1 MPRLLIVDDDKRVRQ
16 MLRQMLEFEG
26 YHIAE
31 AANGE
36 QAVHVYRSDPCDVV
50 ILDIIMPVKE
60 GIATLT
66 ELQKVNPEVK
76 IIAISGGDRFAPQGY
91 LETAELAGAQF
102 TFSKPVDRK
111 ELLNAIRSLLGEPP
125 ASD

>member
-1 MPRLLIVDDDKRVRQ
+1 MARLLVVDDDKRVRQ

-26 YHIAE
+26 YQIAE

-36 QAVHVYRSDPCDVV
+36 QAIHVYRSDRCDMV

-60 GIATLT
+60 GISTLT
-66 ELQKVNPEVK
+66 ELQKLDPEVK

-91 LETAELAGAQF
+91 LETAELAGAQY
-102 TFSKPVDRK
+102 TFSKPVERK
-111 ELLNAIRSLLGEPP
+111 ELLTAIRSLLGEPQP
-125 ASD
+125 LD